1 MLKILI
7 LYCRIGS
14 LILKIL
20 VLYCR
25 IGSLI
30 LKILILYCRIGSLI
44 LKILILYCRIGS
56 LILKILILY
65 CRIGSLIL
73 KILILYCRIGSLIV
87 DHDIVAT
94 ENSNGNIVAAVND
107 LVNGYGNLT
116 IGNDSDVAALSASI
130 TNDENVT
137 CRCITSTLSCSEGE
151 CDCCFTPRF
160 GLWCLMPLNNI
171 SVISWWSVLLV
182 EETGVPQKTTDLS
195 QVADKLYVVSST
207 PPYERGSNSQH

>member
-1 MLKILI
+1 M
-7 LYCRIGS
+7 
-14 LILKIL
+14 
-20 VLYCR
+20 
-25 IGSLI
+25 
-30 LKILILYCRIGSLI
+30 
-44 LKILILYCRIGS
+44 
-56 LILKILILY
+56 
-65 CRIGSLIL
+65 L

-116 IGNDSDVAALSASI
+116 IGNDSDVTALSASI

-171 SVISWWSVLLV
+171 
-182 EETGVPQKTTDLS
+182 GVPQKTTDLS
-195 QVADKLYVVSST
+195 QVADKLYHIMLYRVHLPMNEVRTHNISGD
-207 PPYERGSNSQH
+207 RH